1 MNNEKLIK
9 PRKIIVSRSSSDS
22 TDSIDVASDDD
33 ESIKSLE
40 SYHEGQNSSGSSS
53 SSVNELQFDT
63 GSNKLKT
70 LQKKRG
76 STNCFKSIET
86 ADMTAAN
93 VKNTPMV

>member
-40 SYHEGQNSSGSSS
+40 SYHEGQDSSGSS

-63 GSNKLKT
+63 GSNKLKA

-86 ADMTAAN
+86 ADMTAEN
-93 VKNTPMV
+93 LKNTPMF